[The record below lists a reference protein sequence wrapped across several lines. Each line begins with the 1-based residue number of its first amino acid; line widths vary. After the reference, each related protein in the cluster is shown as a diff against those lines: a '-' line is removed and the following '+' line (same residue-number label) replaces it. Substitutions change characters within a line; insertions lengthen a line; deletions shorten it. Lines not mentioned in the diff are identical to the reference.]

1 MTDHLYFMRILTIL
15 IGFLFLAACGGGGGG
30 GGGSTTS
37 NLSFTTSGS
46 GSTTSANFAAGNSQ
60 TDFFND
66 LNPGTLT
73 YSYNSNGITISST
86 TGGLYGENL
95 SAMTVSTASAST
107 ETTGWDSTD
116 YSVTYTSGTRSGD
129 LVISIPTDYSQ
140 LFGVVWAIESPIIDY
155 YVVTHS
161 AVGNYGNTPYA
172 SLPSSGSATYTGE
185 MRGLYLT
192 SSLSGSTDAVH
203 YLTGPVSI
211 SANWV
216 NKTLNASVTPVIGST
231 TYGTLTGTNI
241 SIDSNSGF
249 SGGLSGGGFTG
260 DIVGAFAGDS
270 YTEVGGVLAITE
282 GFVSYNGG
290 NAQFMA
296 KR

>member
-1 MTDHLYFMRILTIL
+1 MRNT
-15 IGFLFLAACGGGGGG
+15 FLALIFLTLATACGGGGGG
-30 GGGSTTS
+30 GGGSTTT

-46 GSTTSANFAAGNSQ
+46 GSTTTANFAAGNSQ

-66 LNPGTLT
+66 LNAGTLT
-73 YSYNSNGITISST
+73 YSYNSSGITISSNS
-86 TGGLYGENL
+86 GGLYGENL
-95 SAMTVSTASAST
+95 STMTVSSASASA

-140 LFGVVWAIESPIIDY
+140 LFGVMWAIESPIIDY
-155 YVVTHS
+155 YIVTEM

-185 MRGLYLT
+185 MRGAYLT
-192 SSLSGSTDAVH
+192 SSLSGSTDAVN
-203 YLTGPVSI
+203 YLTGPVI
-211 SANWV
+211 ITANWL
-216 NKTLNASVTPVIGST
+216 NKTIDASVTPIIGSS

-296 KR
+296 KKL